1 MALKDLSPQERA
13 AARSKALEARSAR
26 ADLKERFRQETVGL
40 REVFTA
46 ADQDPAIA
54 RMRTVDLL
62 ETLHGVGEVRAA
74 AIMQACEI
82 SPSRRLGG
90 LGRRQREALIA
101 YIGR

>member
-13 AARSKALEARSAR
+13 AARAKALEARSAR
-26 ADLKERFRQETVGL
+26 ADLKEQFRQEKIGL
-40 REVFTA
+40 REVFAA

-54 RMRTVDLL
+54 RMRTIDLL
-62 ETLHGVGEVRAA
+62 QTLHGVGEVRANG
-74 AIMQACEI
+74 IMDSCQV
-82 SPSRRLGG
+82 SRSRRLGG